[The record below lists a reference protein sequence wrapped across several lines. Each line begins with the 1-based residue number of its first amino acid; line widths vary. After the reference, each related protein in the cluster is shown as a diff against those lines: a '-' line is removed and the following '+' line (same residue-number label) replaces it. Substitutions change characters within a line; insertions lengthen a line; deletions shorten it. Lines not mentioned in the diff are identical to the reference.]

1 MTLDAYKSKKPIINI
16 QKIFQLHI
24 INQNDI
30 LPINTIYHSVNK
42 QIILKNITDLLP
54 FLIVI
59 ALADSL

>member
-16 QKIFQLHI
+16 QKIFQLH